1 MKKERERLA
10 GLLGA
15 IRRLK
20 ALGLHGIR
28 VVGAYHSRRVA
39 PIMARTL
46 PLYQMGLG
54 VDLCGSMMSPEV
66 IHQTEIAHRVCEAF
80 DPMHPD
86 YLVLGHPMM
95 PLEDGFVEL
104 VSIFLVLTS
113 PS

>member
-39 PIMARTL
+39 PIMA
-46 PLYQMGLG
+46 
-54 VDLCGSMMSPEV
+54 
-66 IHQTEIAHRVCEAF
+66 
-80 DPMHPD
+80 
-86 YLVLGHPMM
+86 
-95 PLEDGFVEL
+95 
-104 VSIFLVLTS
+104 
-113 PS
+113 